1 MKYYVLILLV
11 VTMHLPL
18 SAQPLEKWLTIGSQE
33 WLIPVDPVIR
43 NPDTLT
49 YEEEL
54 FKLLV
59 PANASFGAIFTF
71 MNECSLAYDSV
82 ANQLI
87 YSWVIPSIDVSIQM
101 SRNRQSNNYDSSLY
115 IEPLIKRCT
124 MDISDDIASRLAHLW
139 RVAIQTARE
148 PETRYQII
156 EGRMVYSEITDGNDY
171 EFYAYG
177 KRARSTLDGGKGRAK
192 VFTDFAVKLSK
203 AVQTGN
209 RTLIKKINEDIDSIC
224 NLFVSE

>member
-1 MKYYVLILLV
+1 MRYYILMMLMI
-11 VTMHLPL
+11 TMYLPL

-33 WLIPVDPVIR
+33 WLIPVDPVIP
-43 NPDTLT
+43 NPDTLS
-49 YEEEL
+49 YEQEL
-54 FKLLV
+54 FNLLV
-59 PANASFGAIFTF
+59 PANASYGVIITF

-82 ANQLI
+82 AHQLI
-87 YSWVIPSIDVSIQM
+87 YSWVIPSIDVSIKM

-115 IEPLIKRCT
+115 TEPSIKRCT

-148 PETRYQII
+148 PETTYQII
-156 EGRMVYSEITDGNDY
+156 DGHIVYSEITDGNDY

-177 KRARSTLDGGKGRAK
+177 KRARSTLDGGKGRVK
-192 VFTDFAVKLSK
+192 ELTDFVCKLAN

-209 RTLIKKINEDIDSIC
+209 RTLIKELNEDIVSIN